1 MLSNLLLYLQTY
13 RQHFLMLPK
22 THYLHNN
29 IITSNQTKTKP
40 TKPKKTSTAT
50 ITIVLMKAL

>member
-1 MLSNLLLYLQTY
+1 
-13 RQHFLMLPK
+13 MLPK